1 MSLVQL
7 VQHTKTKLTA
17 LGVTA
22 EVAFGEREVAK
33 QINQGPGRANRV
45 VFAPGDDSGNL
56 GSYEGPVKP
65 GRNPRSLWDWM
76 LLFRVYVWAY
86 DSSKPEDELVQWAAV
101 VELHD
106 VVMEAIHPFVAA
118 FYKPKD
124 AKNLAKPM
132 ERRFGKEIVLLV
144 ELRQPVLATPK
155 TRTGPLQGQGHVLLV
170 TPTGEEPGC

>member
-7 VQHTKTKLTA
+7 VQHTKAKLSA
-17 LGVTA
+17 AGVTA
-22 EVAFGEREVAK
+22 EVVFGEREVAK
-33 QINQGPGRANRV
+33 QINQGAGRANRV
-45 VFAPGDDSGNL
+45 VFAPGDDGGNL
-56 GSYEGPVKP
+56 GAYDAPVKP

-86 DSSKPEDELVQWAAV
+86 DGTKPEDELAQWAAV

-106 VVMEAIHPFVAA
+106 VVVEALHPFVAA

-124 AKNLAKPM
+124 AKNLSKPV
-132 ERRFGKEIVLLV
+132 ERRFGQQIVLV
-144 ELRQPVLATPK
+144 AEMRQPVLATPK
-155 TRTGPLQGQGHVLLV
+155 TRTGPVHGQGQVLLI